1 MASGGRSQKRSRL
14 LKPAFFIALLLLVLG
29 AVALWWCDHHIKAET
44 AELVYDQVGSIPFN
58 RVGVV
63 LGTSEKGHGG
73 GPNLYFTH
81 RMKAAAELYH
91 AGKVEHLL
99 LSGDNGRKGYNEPAD
114 MRRALIQAGVD
125 STDITLDYAGFRTFD
140 SMVRARE
147 VFGQDR
153 FTVISQRF
161 HNERA
166 IYIAAQ
172 AGLQAIGFNAKDVT
186 GRSGWRTA
194 LREKA
199 ARVKVFVDMA
209 LGIDPKFL
217 GDPVELGT
225 QPPPD
230 PER

>member
-1 MASGGRSQKRSRL
+1 M
-14 LKPAFFIALLLLVLG
+14 
-29 AVALWWCDHHIKAET
+29 
-44 AELVYDQVGSIPFN
+44 
-58 RVGVV
+58 
-63 LGTSEKGHGG
+63 
-73 GPNLYFTH
+73 YFTH

-91 AGKVEHLL
+91 AGKVQHLL

-125 STDITLDYAGFRTFD
+125 STNITLDYAGFRTFD

-166 IYIAAQ
+166 IYIAQQ

-230 PER
+230 PEN

>member
-1 MASGGRSQKRSRL
+1 MRSRKVRSVL
-14 LKPAFFIALLLLVLG
+14 LIVSLVLTIS
-29 AVALWWCDHHIKAET
+29 VFALWWCDRHIKAET
-44 AELVYDQVGSIPFN
+44 VELVYDQVEAIPYN

-63 LGTSEKGHGG
+63 LGTSEKGRGG

-99 LSGDNGRKGYNEPAD
+99 LSGDNSRTDYNEPAD
-114 MRRALIQAGVD
+114 MRRALIRAGVD

-140 SMVRARE
+140 SVVRARE
-147 VFGQDR
+147 VFGQAR

-166 IYIAAQ
+166 IYIAERSGMQ
-172 AGLQAIGFNAKDVT
+172 AVGFNAADVR
-186 GRSGWRTA
+186 GRSGRFTA
-194 LREKA
+194 WREKA

-209 LGIDPKFL
+209 LGISPKLL
-217 GDPVELGT
+217 GEPVVLGS
-225 QPPPD
+225 QPPPK
-230 PER
+230 RS